1 MNKIL
6 YALMSL
12 VALASCSTS
21 YNIQGTSNMSTID
34 GQKLYLKVLKD
45 GELKSIDSC
54 DVVHGQFSFSGTID
68 SVQMGQ
74 IFMDETSLLPVV
86 LEGGDINIKIDN
98 AQQTVSGT
106 PLNDKLFRFLKRY
119 TQLQNQQDE
128 LVHKHDQAIM
138 NGLNMEVVNRSLAQ
152 QNDEIG
158 QKLDHLVTTFIKE
171 NFDNVLGPGVFM
183 MMTSAINP
191 PMFTPWIE
199 DILSQATARF
209 KNDPYVKE
217 FVETAKRN
225 QDILNGMAE
234 PGQGS
239 AEAAPGTVPGTA
251 RAPMTPA
258 QMAGDSLQ

>member
-1 MNKIL
+1 
-6 YALMSL
+6 MSL

-21 YNIQGTSNMSTID
+21 YKIQGTTNMSTID

-54 DVVHGQFSFSGTID
+54 DVVHGQFSFSGTTD

-86 LEGGDINIKIDN
+86 LEDGDITIKIDN

-106 PLNDKLFRFLKRY
+106 PLNDKLFKFLKRY

-158 QKLDHLVTTFIKE
+158 RKLDHLVTTFIKE

-199 DILSQATARF
+199 DILSQATPRF
-209 KNDPYVKE
+209 KNDPYVRE
-217 FVETAKRN
+217 FVATAKRN

-234 PGQGS
+234 PNHGS
-239 AEAAPGTVPGTA
+239 ADEAPGTVPGTA
-251 RAPMTPA
+251 GAPMTPA